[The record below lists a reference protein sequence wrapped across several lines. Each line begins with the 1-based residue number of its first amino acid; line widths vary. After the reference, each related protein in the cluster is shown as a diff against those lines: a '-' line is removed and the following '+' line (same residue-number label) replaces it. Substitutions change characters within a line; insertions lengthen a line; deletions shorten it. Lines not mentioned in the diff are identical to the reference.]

1 MQFKLEEAIEVLSTT
16 PATLTALLQ
25 GKSEVWLSA
34 RKTPEAFNA
43 SDVLGHLM
51 HAELTDWMPR
61 VQLILEYGDARPFQP
76 FDRFAFRGL
85 IEGKPLN
92 QLLQEFAELRRTSL
106 AYLAGLSLGDT
117 GLALTGVHP
126 EFGPVTLSNLLA
138 TWVVH
143 DLTHIA
149 QVVKTLAYEYR
160 DAVGPWRAYTTI
172 LD

>member
-1 MQFKLEEAIEVLSTT
+1 
-16 PATLTALLQ
+16 
-25 GKSEVWLSA
+25 
-34 RKTPEAFNA
+34 
-43 SDVLGHLM
+43 
-51 HAELTDWMPR
+51 
-61 VQLILEYGDARPFQP
+61 
-76 FDRFAFRGL
+76 
-85 IEGKPLN
+85 
-92 QLLQEFAELRRTSL
+92 LLQEFAELRRTSL
-106 AYLAGLSLGDT
+106 ANLAGLSLGDT